1 MFRMRPVL
9 FLELPCLE
17 QRRRKFR
24 TPLRSSPRGWPG
36 SPTGPPARPR
46 PRRPR
51 PRSNNRQQA
60 QSLSPPRSAFISL
73 QLIMYFL
80 IWTGAPGS
88 GSAGSSV
95 SPRRIRRIQTPPRTP
110 SSPSLR
116 DADGAPLMAPLPP
129 GEGGEAPPATSTL
142 LGPASPPQTPSRIPS
157 RESVASMT
165 EGGTSIG
172 TAQSNTMLPPWG
184 EAAVHGAS
192 SSPAMEAARWLQ
204 EREAGLLAPAG
215 KMRGGM

>member
-1 MFRMRPVL
+1 MTTTGRRKDSHPSRRGHPSTLEGRRMFRMCRVL

-60 QSLSPPRSAFISL
+60 QSLSPPRSAPISL
-73 QLIMYFL
+73 SIDQLFPYLDRGSCFRMCRKFL
-80 IWTGAPGS
+80 
-88 GSAGSSV
+88 

-110 SSPSLR
+110 SPPSLR
-116 DADGAPLMAPLPP
+116 DAGGAPLMAPLPL
-129 GEGGEAPPATSTL
+129 GEGGEGPPATSTL
-142 LGPASPPQTPSRIPS
+142 LGPASTPQSLL
-157 RESVASMT
+157 A
-165 EGGTSIG
+165 
-172 TAQSNTMLPPWG
+172 
-184 EAAVHGAS
+184 
-192 SSPAMEAARWLQ
+192 SPA
-204 EREAGLLAPAG
+204 ERV
-215 KMRGGM
+215 

>member
-9 FLELPCLE
+9 FLKVPCLE

-60 QSLSPPRSAFISL
+60 HTPCRHPDLPPFHY
-73 QLIMYFL
+73 QLINYFL

-110 SSPSLR
+110 SPPSLR
-116 DADGAPLMAPLPP
+116 DAGGAPLMAPLSP
-129 GEGGEAPPATSTL
+129 GEGGEGPPATSTL

-204 EREAGLLAPAG
+204 ERGAGLLAPAG
-215 KMRGGM
+215 KR